1 MAEVSIGEGARRAL
15 SRVSAAG
22 VFAALLAAFWGWLW
36 VFVLGLGQ
44 LFSSTDDGACQQ
56 PEYLYGGA
64 LVVLALGG
72 CATGLLGARRAGMA
86 AVGRTAGALYGRH
99 VVVTVLLALAA
110 AETMT
115 VLKPDFTFVPGAC

>member
-1 MAEVSIGEGARRAL
+1 MAEVSISGGGRRVL
-15 SRVSAAG
+15 GRVLATG

-36 VFVLGLGQ
+36 VLVIGLGQ
-44 LFSSTDDGACQQ
+44 LFNSTDDGACQQ

-72 CATGLLGARRAGMA
+72 CTTTLLGARRAGMLA
-86 AVGRTAGALYGRH
+86 LGRTNDPLYGRH

-110 AETMT
+110 VATMT
-115 VLKPDFTFVPGAC
+115 VLKPDFTVVPGAC